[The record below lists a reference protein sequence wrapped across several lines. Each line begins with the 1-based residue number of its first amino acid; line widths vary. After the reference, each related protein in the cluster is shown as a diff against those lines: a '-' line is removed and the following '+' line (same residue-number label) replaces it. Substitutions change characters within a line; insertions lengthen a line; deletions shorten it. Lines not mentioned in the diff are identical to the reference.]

1 MNSIEGLI
9 ERLCPDGVEYKA
21 LGDVGVFLRGTSFQ
35 KKHFVD
41 EGIPCVHYGQ
51 LYTYYRLC
59 AYETK
64 SFLGEDFANAK
75 GLARPGD
82 LIIATTSE
90 NEEDVCKAMAWLGAT
105 NVVVSNDAYI
115 YRHTLNPKYVAYFFQ
130 SSLFQDAKKQYI
142 TGTKVLRVSGANMA
156 KINIPVPPM
165 EVQEEIVRVLDSFA
179 ELEAELEAR
188 KRQYAYY
195 SKKLIERHLG
205 CTMVALGDLG
215 KWSSGKTPSLSEPR
229 FWDGG
234 YIPWISSKDM
244 KRPCLDDTQ
253 DHITDFA
260 VSNAGM
266 KLLPEGSIATVTRS
280 GILKH
285 TFPIAYLRAPM
296 TVNQD
301 IKALVPAEEH
311 CGRYIAL
318 VMQAYAE
325 DIRVKTKKQGG
336 TVDSLD
342 FAKVKKYKI
351 PVPSHKQQVLLAEQ
365 LEQFSTFVND
375 ISQGLPAEIEARRK
389 QYAYYRDK
397 LLSFKEKVA

>member
-64 SFLGEDFANAK
+64 SFLGKDFANAK

-90 NEEDVCKAMAWLGAT
+90 NEEDVCKAMAWLGIT

-179 ELEAELEAR
+179 ELEAR

-195 SKKLIERHLG
+195 RDQLLTFGERERVRW
-205 CTMVALGDLG
+205 VALGDVCS
-215 KWSSGKTPSLSEPR
+215 KVCSGSTP
-229 FWDGG
+229 
-234 YIPWISSKDM
+234 
-244 KRPCLDDTQ
+244 
-253 DHITDFA
+253 
-260 VSNAGM
+260 N
-266 KLLPEGSIATVTRS
+266 
-280 GILKH
+280 
-285 TFPIAYLRAPM
+285 
-296 TVNQD
+296 
-301 IKALVPAEEH
+301 
-311 CGRYIAL
+311 
-318 VMQAYAE
+318 
-325 DIRVKTKKQGG
+325 KKQGLYYEG
-336 TVDSLD
+336 GNVPWLRTQEVIFGEIWETGAYITDKAVRETS
-342 FAKVKKYKI
+342 AKWIPANCVIVAISGASAGRCGINKI
-351 PVPSHKQQVLLAEQ
+351 PLTTNQHCLNLEIDGSLALYKYVYYCICNQHEELLAKKEGARGDLNASRIKSLVIPLPGLDKQ
-365 LEQFSTFVND
+365 RQVVEVLDQFDSIVND

-397 LLSFKEKVA
+397 LLNFKEKVA

>member
-90 NEEDVCKAMAWLGAT
+90 NEEDVCKAMAWLGVT

-115 YRHTLNPKYVAYFFQ
+115 YRHALNPKYVAYFFQ

-195 SKKLIERHLG
+195 RRHLFAAAEASSSMMTLADVSLKVCSG
-205 CTMVALGDLG
+205 GTPSKNHDEYYGGVVPWLRTQEVDFCDVYDTGIKITEAGLANSSAKMIPENCVIVAMYGATAGKAAVNKIPLCTNQACCNLEINPSVALYRYVYH
-215 KWSSGKTPSLSEPR
+215 WVCNE
-229 FWDGG
+229 
-234 YIPWISSKDM
+234 YE
-244 KRPCLDDTQ
+244 
-253 DHITDFA
+253 
-260 VSNAGM
+260 N
-266 KLLPEGSIATVTRS
+266 
-280 GILKH
+280 
-285 TFPIAYLRAPM
+285 
-296 TVNQD
+296 
-301 IKALVPAEEH
+301 IKALGQGSQSNISGAT
-311 CGRYIAL
+311 
-318 VMQAYAE
+318 
-325 DIRVKTKKQGG
+325 VKGY
-336 TVDSLD
+336 S
-342 FAKVKKYKI
+342 I
-351 PVPSHKQQVLLAEQ
+351 PVPSLETQGRIVDALDQFDALA
-365 LEQFSTFVND
+365 SD
-375 ISQGLPAEIEARRK
+375 ISEGLPAEIVARRK

-397 LLSFKEKVA
+397 LLNFKEKVA

>member
-21 LGDVGVFLRGTSFQ
+21 LKEIGSVDRGGSFQ
-35 KKHFVD
+35 KKDFVE
-41 EGIPCVHYGQ
+41 EGMPCIHYGQ
-51 LYTYYRLC
+51 IYTKFGLH
-59 AYETK
+59 AAETFTFVSETVFEK
-64 SFLGEDFANAK
+64 SKKAH
-75 GLARPGD
+75 PGD
-82 LIIATTSE
+82 VVMAVTSE
-90 NEEDVCKAMAWLGAT
+90 NIEDVCKCVTWLGDGDVA
-105 NVVVSNDAYI
+105 VSGHTAI
-115 YRHTLNPKYVAYFFQ
+115 IRHNQNPKYMTYFFR
-130 SSLFQDAKKQYI
+130 SAAFEPIKNRLAH
-142 TGTKVLRVSGANMA
+142 GTKVIEVTPA
-156 KINIPVPPM
+156 KLLDVRIPVPPM

-195 SKKLIERHLG
+195 SKKLIERHPS
-205 CTMVALGDLG
+205 CAMVALGDLG
-215 KWSSGKTPSLSEPR
+215 RWSSGKTPSLSEAR

-234 YIPWISSKDM
+234 HIPWISSKDM
-244 KRPCLDDTQ
+244 KKPCLADTQ

-260 VSNAGM
+260 VKNAGM

-285 TFPIAYLRAPM
+285 TFPIAYLRVPM

-301 IKALVPAEEH
+301 IKALVPSEGY

-318 VMQAYAE
+318 ALQAYAE

-342 FAKVKKYKI
+342 FAKVKKYSI
-351 PVPSHKQQVLLAEQ
+351 PVPSYEQQVALADQ
-365 LEQFSTFVND
+365 LEQFSTLASD

>member
-1 MNSIEGLI
+1 MSRIDELI

-90 NEEDVCKAMAWLGAT
+90 NEEDVCKAMAWLGVT

-130 SSLFQDAKKQYI
+130 SSLFQDAKKRYI

-195 SKKLIERHLG
+195 RDRLLTFEERERESKVGHVR
-205 CTMVALGDLG
+205 
-215 KWSSGKTPSLSEPR
+215 
-229 FWDGG
+229 
-234 YIPWISSKDM
+234 
-244 KRPCLDDTQ
+244 
-253 DHITDFA
+253 
-260 VSNAGM
+260 
-266 KLLPEGSIATVTRS
+266 
-280 GILKH
+280 
-285 TFPIAYLRAPM
+285 
-296 TVNQD
+296 
-301 IKALVPAEEH
+301 
-311 CGRYIAL
+311 
-318 VMQAYAE
+318 
-325 DIRVKTKKQGG
+325 
-336 TVDSLD
+336 
-342 FAKVKKYKI
+342 
-351 PVPSHKQQVLLAEQ
+351 
-365 LEQFSTFVND
+365 
-375 ISQGLPAEIEARRK
+375 
-389 QYAYYRDK
+389 
-397 LLSFKEKVA
+397 